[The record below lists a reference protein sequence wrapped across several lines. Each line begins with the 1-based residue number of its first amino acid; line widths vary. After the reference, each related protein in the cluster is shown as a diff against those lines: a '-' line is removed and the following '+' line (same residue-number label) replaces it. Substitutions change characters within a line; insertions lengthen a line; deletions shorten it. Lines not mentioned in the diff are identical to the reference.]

1 MPWEIRF
8 DTRLGY
14 GFRLGPHADFQT
26 LVEIGPQL
34 NTNPIS
40 TNGTVAKR
48 QSLGM
53 NRLQRLYLEAQ
64 KKAGRKVKSNVEKK
78 DAGKM
83 KKPSKPTESERIE
96 FPNKVLQTDGIGDK
110 KSTEIPTKQVKST
123 TESTPTRFSL
133 LQLK

>member
-1 MPWEIRF
+1 M
-8 DTRLGY
+8 
-14 GFRLGPHADFQT
+14 GPHADFQT

-53 NRLQRLYLEAQ
+53 NRLQRLYLEAR

-78 DAGKM
+78 DAGKI
-83 KKPSKPTESERIE
+83 KKSSKSSESERIE
-96 FPNKVLQTDGIGDK
+96 FPNKVKLQTDGIGDK
-110 KSTEIPTKQVKST
+110 IESTKIPTEQVKST